1 MPGIRDGQAPRGTS
15 PTAADGAATVKKPSA
30 STPKAR
36 PDARPLRIAFGMGA
50 VATASALITAF
61 AAPGAGTATTT
72 VQTTVTQP
80 VGPAPSVT
88 HIIQYVQLKP
98 GQTAPPKAVVKQ
110 APAPPPKVVVVTT
123 TRQSGGKR

>member
-1 MPGIRDGQAPRGTS
+1 MAAFPDGQVGPEAP
-15 PTAADGAATVKKPSA
+15 PTIANGAAAVRKPPA
-30 STPKAR
+30 TTPKAR

-72 VQTTVTQP
+72 VQTTVTRP
-80 VGPAPSVT
+80 VDPAPSVR

-98 GQTAPPKAVVKQ
+98 GQTAPPKAVVKP
-110 APAPPPKVVVVTT
+110 APAVPPRVVVVT
-123 TRQSGGKR
+123 TRQSGGKP

>member
-1 MPGIRDGQAPRGTS
+1 MPGIRDGLPPRGMPPIAT
-15 PTAADGAATVKKPSA
+15 DRAATAGRPSVP
-30 STPKAR
+30 TPKAR

-61 AAPGAGTATTT
+61 AGPGAGSATTT
-72 VQTTVTQP
+72 VQTSVTQP
-80 VGPAPSVT
+80 VDPAPSVK
-88 HIIQYVQLKP
+88 HLIQYVQLKP

>member
-1 MPGIRDGQAPRGTS
+1 MAGIPDGQTGPEAP
-15 PTAADGAATVKKPSA
+15 PTGDRPAAARKQPAA
-30 STPKAR
+30 TPKAR
-36 PDARPLRIAFGMGA
+36 PDPRPLRIAFGMGA

-72 VQTTVTQP
+72 VQTTVT
-80 VGPAPSVT
+80 GAEAAAPSVR

-110 APAPPPKVVVVTT
+110 APALPPKVVVVTT
-123 TRQSGGKR
+123 RQSGGKK